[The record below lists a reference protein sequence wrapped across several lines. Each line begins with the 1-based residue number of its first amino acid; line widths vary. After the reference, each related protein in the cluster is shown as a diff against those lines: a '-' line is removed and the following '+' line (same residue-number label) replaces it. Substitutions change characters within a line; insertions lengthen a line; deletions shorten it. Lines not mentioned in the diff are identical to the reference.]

1 MENSNIDQSNRQSTS
16 RNSNFHINTNP
27 PIHIS
32 PLTTCGVLRSSAN
45 SEEFYT
51 KAENDNNRFRR
62 PNLPYHEYSPED
74 YVLPAVLNPSKAHKH
89 TPNPHATVHTEHN
102 SIFVSARP
110 PNFFSVPG
118 DEAVFYENAPS
129 SSSTRHDSSGYI
141 DRNGLRSTGSVHSFA
156 SDIASDMDVASDAD
170 FNSPEAGNNRTLANR
185 IVFVRSLIEAIN
197 SPEVTKIQWCP
208 KGNCVMFH
216 DRMKEEPFRQEWRAI
231 IGESRSRSD
240 EPATIIRNLNTYG
253 WNKVNKQGKIKRQTH
268 SCDCQ
273 TTTNPPITSTDFYFN
288 INCTKLKIDTIGLD
302 ACIEEIRK
310 KRLFPKIGGE
320 KRKTMKETI
329 SSLHSEIESLKEQL
343 RQQQE
348 QFEQQHEITRNQAHE
363 LAHKNSQLS
372 MKNAEIND
380 KNTEIK
386 RIKRALEIRCAQT
399 KNAEQNNASL
409 MNTNSSLAKKLEE
422 SENINKKLRANT
434 EQGKPPADVGV
445 ESTAGVI
452 YSQ

>member
-1 MENSNIDQSNRQSTS
+1 M
-16 RNSNFHINTNP
+16 
-27 PIHIS
+27 
-32 PLTTCGVLRSSAN
+32 
-45 SEEFYT
+45 
-51 KAENDNNRFRR
+51 
-62 PNLPYHEYSPED
+62 
-74 YVLPAVLNPSKAHKH
+74 
-89 TPNPHATVHTEHN
+89 
-102 SIFVSARP
+102 
-110 PNFFSVPG
+110 
-118 DEAVFYENAPS
+118 
-129 SSSTRHDSSGYI
+129 
-141 DRNGLRSTGSVHSFA
+141 
-156 SDIASDMDVASDAD
+156 
-170 FNSPEAGNNRTLANR
+170 
-185 IVFVRSLIEAIN
+185 
-197 SPEVTKIQWCP
+197 
-208 KGNCVMFH
+208 
-216 DRMKEEPFRQEWRAI
+216 
-231 IGESRSRSD
+231 
-240 EPATIIRNLNTYG
+240 YG

-452 YSQ
+452 HSDTGINPRVPEFSGIGPIRFANEDTVNFLNINMNDFHMENTDMEILSDEMAKTSINDISQMVNFNFGGNNQSNQRL